1 MIVPACGSLLVKD
14 TRTGLSGVRGG
25 EVLSEQARQL
35 SNRKTNFR
43 IPGYKSELFPGLIS
57 KSKKPQLFRFWA
69 GGKTS
74 PPRFTQSAFTEPDL
88 MQEGESRICGGG
100 LFGVVL
106 PGGC

>member
-1 MIVPACGSLLVKD
+1 
-14 TRTGLSGVRGG
+14 

-74 PPRFTQSAFTEPDL
+74 PPRPPLHAHCVSRETPVLRVTLTDAIPVPASVEP
-88 MQEGESRICGGG
+88 R
-100 LFGVVL
+100 FY
-106 PGGC
+106 

>member
-1 MIVPACGSLLVKD
+1 MLV
-14 TRTGLSGVRGG
+14 GG

-69 GGKTS
+69 GGKTFA
-74 PPRFTQSAFTEPDL
+74 PRVIFIRTLRREEKSL
-88 MQEGESRICGGG
+88 SRACQVGQ
-100 LFGVVL
+100 LF
-106 PGGC
+106 PCA